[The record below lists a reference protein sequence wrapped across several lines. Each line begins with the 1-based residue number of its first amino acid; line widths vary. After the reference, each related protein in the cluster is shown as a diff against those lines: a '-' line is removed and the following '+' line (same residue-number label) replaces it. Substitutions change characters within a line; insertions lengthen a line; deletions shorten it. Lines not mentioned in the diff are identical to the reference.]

1 MDLKKISLVLL
12 VTLIVSCSKDEKLEE
27 EKVSISVTNDTS
39 LAYKGIK
46 GKVKTIVEENY
57 YGVILKDGKMDDE
70 SGFSKMEKKEYRY
83 NKRGLL
89 VKELEGSGYGQE
101 DYYLSYEYDSFGNC
115 NRINKIDIVN
125 TYDKMGRLIESKSPD
140 RIKKYSYANG
150 KVVQMKRYGIIDDK
164 LYLSRTYSYKYND
177 KGRVVEK
184 VFTSHDEEGNIREN
198 VTLTYQYNERGLLV
212 KELTLYCPE
221 DLCPVEYTYKDFDY
235 YGNPKVKISK
245 LDYSGVENY
254 FYYTYTE
261 LSYTYY

>member
-57 YGVILKDGKMDDE
+57 YGVTLKDGKMDDE
-70 SGFSKMEKKEYRY
+70 SGFSRMEKKEYRY

-89 VKELEGSGYGQE
+89 VKELYYRYGQE
-101 DYYLSYEYDSFGNC
+101 SSQSYEYDSFGNC
-115 NRINKIDIVN
+115 NRIKYLDFTTNIVN
-125 TYDKMGRLIESKSPD
+125 TYDKMGRLIESKSPE

-150 KVVQMKRYGIIDDK
+150 RVSQMKRYGIIDDK
-164 LYLSRTYSYKYND
+164 LHLSRTYSYKYND

-184 VFTSHDEEGNIREN
+184 VFIWYDEEGNIDLNE
-198 VTLTYQYNERGLLV
+198 TLTYQYNERGLLV
-212 KELTLYCPE
+212 KELTLYCPG
-221 DLCPVEYTYKDFDY
+221 DPCPVEYTYKDFDSH
-235 YGNPKVKISK
+235 GNPKVKISK
-245 LDYSGVENY
+245 LDDLGRMD
-254 FYYTYTE
+254 YYYTE